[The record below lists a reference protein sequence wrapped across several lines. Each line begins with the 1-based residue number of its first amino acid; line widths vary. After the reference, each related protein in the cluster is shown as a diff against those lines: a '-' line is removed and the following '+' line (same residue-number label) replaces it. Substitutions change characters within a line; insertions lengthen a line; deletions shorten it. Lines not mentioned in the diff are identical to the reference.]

1 MMPSSDACPG
11 IDRNNTGWK
20 KLVPG
25 KCLAGIRVLSIQSIG
40 KLGTWNVCIAIL
52 PENEPGIFDRVFQML
67 HEFIR
72 KNRSAILISLA
83 ASDEQS
89 GLIEV
94 DILTLAVGA
103 PRSGNG
109 GELCSSSIDSMY
121 DLLVR
126 CPGPPCR
133 SYSRG
138 GSLQGSPKAMRINRA
153 SRISGIVT

>member
-52 PENEPGIFDRVFQML
+52 
-67 HEFIR
+67 
-72 KNRSAILISLA
+72 ISLA

-94 DILTLAVGA
+94 DILTLAVA
-103 PRSGNG
+103 ALRKWRRA
-109 GELCSSSIDSMY
+109 M
-121 DLLVR
+121 LVTHR
-126 CPGPPCR
+126 
-133 SYSRG
+133 
-138 GSLQGSPKAMRINRA
+138 
-153 SRISGIVT
+153 